1 MLALEAAKANGG
13 TLPPDVLLLPAIV
26 QARNGYVVSRSQAR
40 LTADKLFELSVA
52 PGFADTF
59 LRDGEPPA
67 EGSTH
72 DARGAG
78 GDAAAPRPGGP

>member
-52 PGFADTF
+52 PGFAETF
-59 LRDGEPPA
+59 LRRRRAAGRRQH
-67 EGSTH
+67 H

-78 GDAAAPRPGGP
+78 GNAAAPRP